1 LIRLLVFI
9 ILLGISANQASAQQQ
24 MQIERP
30 PETSA
35 ILTDLAWILGASH
48 YLSVLCEGKSSQTWR
63 DAMVELL
70 ELENPHYR
78 LRRNLVAEFNSG
90 YQNQQRR
97 FYSCDTV
104 SKQQLQTISK
114 QGRILSDSLADPY
127 LK

>member
-1 LIRLLVFI
+1 
-9 ILLGISANQASAQQQ
+9 
-24 MQIERP
+24 MQVDRP

-35 ILTDLAWILGASH
+35 ILGDLSWVLGASH
-48 YLSVLCEGKSSQTWR
+48 YLSTLCEGKNSQTWR

-78 LRRNLVAEFNSG
+78 LRRSLVAEFNSG

-97 FYSCDTV
+97 FYGCDTV